1 MRAIEIARR
10 MAELG
15 QIQEAQNAYRLAIY
29 ENDGQN
35 PVEDMEAAIYLL
47 QSGADYRLPYTCFLR
62 LYNRGH
68 FREDCLSIMT
78 GAFYTPNVKKLRADY
93 ERNCKRLKKYPYL
106 FRNHCDNQCLCRIF
120 SPLSSSP
127 FTFFLTTITAI
138 RPSTRNRGV
147 LAII

>member
-93 ERNCKRLKKYPYL
+93 ERNCKRLKKVPL
-106 FRNHCDNQCLCRIF
+106 PVPQGF
-120 SPLSSSP
+120 SPL
-127 FTFFLTTITAI
+127 
-138 RPSTRNRGV
+138 
-147 LAII
+147 